1 MFKIILKLR
10 WKNGFAIQLQALQLQ
25 RIHEKKNEP
34 INENEENVPP
44 TFAWGKN
51 ESIEIIL
58 FYSFFLFFF
67 LSRIH
72 TLLSFWMQA
81 NASKIQARFMELR
94 SAEMYKIISSKMYS
108 EDIADCFE

>member
-1 MFKIILKLR
+1 MFKIILKLG

-25 RIHEKKNEP
+25 RIHEKK
-34 INENEENVPP
+34 NEENVPP